1 MNLAERLK
9 GFTKAILEICPGRP
23 PLTRE
28 QQKDI
33 WQRSRQP
40 AVHVLL
46 WEIHRL
52 RALVLRANDFV
63 RQAKYHGLYRHMDT
77 TSQTLFRGLQDALNQ
92 EPVVEEDEARRM
104 DSER

>member
-1 MNLAERLK
+1 MSS
-9 GFTKAILEICPGRP
+9 RP

-28 QQKDI
+28 QLKDI
-33 WQRSRQP
+33 WQRTREP
-40 AVHVLL
+40 AVRMLL

-52 RALVLRANDFV
+52 RALVLRANDFL

-77 TSQTLFRGLQDALNQ
+77 TTQTLFKGLQDALKQ
-92 EPVVEEDEARRM
+92 KPVVAEDDARRM

>member
-1 MNLAERLK
+1 MSSS
-9 GFTKAILEICPGRP
+9 RP

-28 QQKDI
+28 QLKDI
-33 WQRSRQP
+33 WQRTRQP
-40 AVHVLL
+40 AVRILL

-63 RQAKYHGLYRHMDT
+63 RQAKYHGLYRQMDT
-77 TSQTLFRGLQDALNQ
+77 TTQTLFKGLQDSLKQ
-92 EPVVEEDEARRM
+92 EPVVAEDEARRM

>member
-1 MNLAERLK
+1 M
-9 GFTKAILEICPGRP
+9 
-23 PLTRE
+23 
-28 QQKDI
+28 
-33 WQRSRQP
+33 
-40 AVHVLL
+40 LL

-77 TSQTLFRGLQDALNQ
+77 TSQTLFNGLQDALKQ
-92 EPVVEEDEARRM
+92 EAVVAEDEGRRM